1 MSSRNATIFP
11 KRLADAYFTGTFR
24 LMLVSALPDEAAMD
38 STEFRSGVANEVT
51 GAGYTAGGA
60 TITATVGAKDAT
72 NNRVA
77 VTLGSVTWP
86 AATVTARGGWL
97 YKVVGTAATDQVVAY
112 VDFGGNISSTGGDF
126 VFTPSAPLYI
136 NA

>member
-1 MSSRNATIFP
+1 MSSRNATILP

-38 STEFRSGVANEVT
+38 ATEFRSSVANEVT
-51 GAGYTAGGA
+51 GAGYTAAGEV
-60 TITATVGAKDAT
+60 ITVSVGAKDTA

-86 AATVTARGGWL
+86 AATISARGGWL
-97 YKVVGTAATDQVVAY
+97 YKVVGSAATDEVISY
-112 VDFGGNISSTGGDF
+112 VDFGGVITSTGGPW
-126 VFTPSAPLYI
+126 VFTPAEPLYI

>member
-11 KRLADAYFTGTFR
+11 KRLADAYFIGTFR

-38 STEFRSGVANEVT
+38 AAEFRSNVTNEVT
-51 GAGYTAGGA
+51 GAGYIAGGEI
-60 TITATVGAKDAT
+60 ITATVGAKDAT

-86 AATVTARGGWL
+86 AATISARGGWL
-97 YKVVGTAATDQVVAY
+97 YKVVGSAATDQVVAY
-112 VDFGGNISSTGGDF
+112 LDFGGVITSTGGPW
-126 VFTPSAPLYI
+126 VFTPAAPIYV